1 MGKAN
6 AEIVTKVKYR
16 LEFEEYPETSE
27 GGVACIYNVTGM
39 DPNKALEIF
48 DLKNIQYSYKEGTS
62 RESIYCPFLKTK
74 VYKETRTC
82 RGIKICQ
89 FAAPE
94 LATMTHT
101 SVNFNDNL
109 FKKIFDANELLLDTN
124 TLNAFAVAHKTPC
137 GFIHSHSRIRCDGK
151 PKLEKHFQ

>member
-1 MGKAN
+1 MNNVEEIEQPQLIKLGKAN

-27 GGVACIYNVTGM
+27 GGVACIYNITGM

-74 VYKETRTC
+74 AYKETRTC
-82 RGIKICQ
+82 RSIKMC
-89 FAAPE
+89 
-94 LATMTHT
+94 
-101 SVNFNDNL
+101 
-109 FKKIFDANELLLDTN
+109 
-124 TLNAFAVAHKTPC
+124 
-137 GFIHSHSRIRCDGK
+137 
-151 PKLEKHFQ
+151 